1 MSDILP
7 EAVRKGLE
15 DARKNARRMNSRL
28 CVHDGDDVYRI
39 LRMWDDG
46 FALDSGAADKL
57 RGRVEIY
64 DGARHLYQC
73 LIIGSE
79 EQGSEQI
86 YEFKWLH
93 PVTDRAPVDFVREGF
108 TPAGLLAGWHL

>member
-1 MSDILP
+1 MSEFLP

-15 DARKNARRMNSRL
+15 DARKAALKLNSRL

-39 LRMWDDG
+39 LQMWGDG
-46 FALDSGAADKL
+46 FTLERGAADKL

-73 LIIGSE
+73 LVVGS
-79 EQGSEQI
+79 SEAGCVRRFD
-86 YEFKWLH
+86 FKWLH
-93 PVTDRAPVDFVREGF
+93 PVSQNPALDFVREEF
-108 TPAGLLAGWHL
+108 RPAGLLT

>member
-1 MSDILP
+1 MNDFLP

-15 DARKNARRMNSRL
+15 DARKAALKKSSRL

-39 LRMWDDG
+39 LKMWDGG
-46 FALDSGAADKL
+46 FTLERGVADKL

-73 LIIGSE
+73 LIVSSE
-79 EQGSEQI
+79 DQGPDRVFD
-86 YEFKWLH
+86 FKWLH
-93 PVTDRAPVDFVREGF
+93 AVHDKPAVDFAREQSA
-108 TPAGLLAGWHL
+108 PAGLLPR